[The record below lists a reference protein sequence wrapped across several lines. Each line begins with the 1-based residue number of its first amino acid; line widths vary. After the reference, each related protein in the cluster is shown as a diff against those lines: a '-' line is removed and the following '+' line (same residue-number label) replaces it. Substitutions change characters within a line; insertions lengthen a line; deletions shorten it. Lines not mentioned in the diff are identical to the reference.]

1 MEGKEQLHLLRVIF
15 LLFSLFKPLAL
26 ALRLVMDGM
35 NHNGSPFAVPA
46 HHHPNSP
53 RSVIHRLGW

>member
-1 MEGKEQLHLLRVIF
+1 MEGKVQLHLLRIIF

-35 NHNGSPFAVPA
+35 NHNGSPSAVRIITIRTA
-46 HHHPNSP
+46 
-53 RSVIHRLGW
+53 REV